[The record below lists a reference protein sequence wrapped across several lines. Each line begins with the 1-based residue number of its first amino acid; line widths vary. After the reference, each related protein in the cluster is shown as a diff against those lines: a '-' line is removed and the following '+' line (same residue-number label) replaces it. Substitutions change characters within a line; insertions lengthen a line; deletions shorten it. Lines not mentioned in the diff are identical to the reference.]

1 MLETISEYIDLRIV
15 LLIVIAFACFLILKF
30 LYKKVSMPKVCQIF
44 LTLVVLLGNIYLI
57 YSYICTIEN
66 EQIEYKQEY
75 YVKGRVEFVSKST
88 KSIRLEYLDTNMII
102 QSLTDKELIVKVSSS
117 TRIYDKSGNKITLS
131 DIKKGE
137 TVMIRTSTL
146 TLSNGEREIRANK
159 IQKY

>member
-15 LLIVIAFACFLILKF
+15 LLVVIAFICFLILKF
-30 LYKKVSMPKVCQIF
+30 LYKKVSMPKICQI
-44 LTLVVLLGNIYLI
+44 LITSLVLLGNIYLI

-75 YVKGRVEFVSKST
+75 FVKGRVEFVSKST

-102 QSLTDKELIVKVSSS
+102 QGLTDKELIVKVSSS
-117 TRIYDKSGNKITLS
+117 TKMYDKSGNKITLS

-137 TVMIRTSTL
+137 TVMIRTSDF

>member
-15 LLIVIAFACFLILKF
+15 LLVVIAFICFLILKF
-30 LYKKVSMPKVCQIF
+30 VYNKISMPKICQILITSF
-44 LTLVVLLGNIYLI
+44 VLLGNIYLI

-75 YVKGRVEFVSKST
+75 YVKGRVEFVSNST

-102 QSLTDKELIVKVSSS
+102 QGLTDKELIVKVSSS
-117 TRIYDKSGNKITLS
+117 TKMYDKNGNKINLT

-137 TVMIRTSTL
+137 NVMIRTSTFS
-146 TLSNGEREIRANK
+146 LSNGEREIRANK